1 MLSAAV
7 ERHVALMRVCG
18 FVFDDQAELLSDYAA
33 FADTRGDTHVRTE
46 AVLTWSR
53 KGASPLRRRTLYLTV
68 RRFALAAIAE
78 DARHEVPPPDLLPRA
93 ARLRPKPYI
102 YAAEEIAALVAVADR
117 AASRRC
123 RVPGQYRVL
132 IGLLAATDMRISEA
146 LGLDRADATPDGL
159 LIREAKRRGR
169 RLLPIHP
176 TVEAELAAHLACR
189 ARVPDASDALFLG
202 DRGGRLSDGT
212 MRSTFRR
219 MLQLTGLTGAAQ
231 GGRNP
236 RIHDLRH
243 SFAVRSLEA
252 CAAERGAVARHMVAL
267 STWLGH
273 VNIVD
278 TYWYLEGTPAVLGR
292 IAESAETFAVE
303 DCP

>member
-1 MLSAAV
+1 
-7 ERHVALMRVCG
+7 
-18 FVFDDQAELLSDYAA
+18 
-33 FADTRGDTHVRTE
+33 
-46 AVLTWSR
+46 
-53 KGASPLRRRTLYLTV
+53 
-68 RRFALAAIAE
+68 
-78 DARHEVPPPDLLPRA
+78 
-93 ARLRPKPYI
+93 
-102 YAAEEIAALVAVADR
+102 
-117 AASRRC
+117 
-123 RVPGQYRVL
+123 
-132 IGLLAATDMRISEA
+132 
-146 LGLDRADATPDGL
+146 
-159 LIREAKRRGR
+159 
-169 RLLPIHP
+169 
-176 TVEAELAAHLACR
+176 
-189 ARVPDASDALFLG
+189 
-202 DRGGRLSDGT
+202 
-212 MRSTFRR
+212 

>member
-7 ERHVALMRVCG
+7 ERHVTLMRACG
-18 FVFDDQAELLSDYAA
+18 FIFDEQAELLSDYAG
-33 FADTRGDTHVRTE
+33 FAEARGDTHVRTE

-53 KGASPLRRRTLYLTV
+53 RATSPLRRRTLYLTV

-78 DARHEVPPPDLLPRA
+78 DARHDVPPPDLLPHA
-93 ARLRPKPYI
+93 ARQRSTPHI
-102 YAAEEIAALVAVADR
+102 YAPGEIAALVAMADR
-117 AASRRC
+117 AASRGC

-132 IGLLAATDMRISEA
+132 FGLLAATGMRISEA
-146 LGLDRADATPDGL
+146 LGLDIADVTPDGL

-169 RLLPIHP
+169 RLLPLHP
-176 TVEAELAAHLACR
+176 TADAELAAHLVHR
-189 ARVPDASDALFLG
+189 SRVPDASDALFLG
-202 DRGGRLSDGT
+202 DRGGRLCESAARGA
-212 MRSTFRR
+212 FHR
-219 MLQLTGLTGAAQ
+219 MLALTGLTGVAR

-243 SFAVRSLEA
+243 TFAVRSLEA
-252 CAAERGAVARHMVAL
+252 CAAERGAVARHMIAL
-267 STWLGH
+267 SSWLGH

-292 IAESAETFAVE
+292 IAESTEAFAAEG
-303 DCP
+303 CP